1 MSHSRKV
8 NLLQF
13 PKYWDFGHV
22 PLCLALGGG
31 GLYYSFVVI
40 WGMDRTQRL
49 VCTRKILC
57 HWSIY
62 IHGFYFQVF
71 SKHVFPGAQ
80 KKFQKCTAGWDMG
93 NSVPWS
99 QLSTKWVECNVLKQR
114 SEGISDIIAQ
124 GATFMH
130 NMVLPCNNLCL
141 FHRLHFLHDCYG
153 SATKDSLFMSQH
165 GNMSLL

>member
-13 PKYWDFGHV
+13 PKYWDYGHV

-31 GLYYSFVVI
+31 YITPLLLFEACIEPRDLCVLEKYSATDLYIFMGFIFRYFLSMSF
-40 WGMDRTQRL
+40 L
-49 VCTRKILC
+49 V
-57 HWSIY
+57 
-62 IHGFYFQVF
+62 
-71 SKHVFPGAQ
+71 PQ
-80 KKFQKCTAGWDMG
+80 KKFQKCTAGWDTG

-99 QLSTKWVECNVLKQR
+99 QLSTEWVECNVLKQKF
-114 SEGISDIIAQ
+114 EGISNIIAQ